1 MPSLQFNL
9 RTLFWLTAAA
19 IVLCLVARSSFE
31 SEYEAA
37 IVGWLCV
44 ALIIAAALRE

>member
-1 MPSLQFNL
+1 MTRFQFKL
-9 RTLFWLTAAA
+9 RTLFWVTAAA
-19 IVLCLVARSSFE
+19 IVLCLVARGSFE